1 MIGRVFRMVRTPL
14 TLLVLLGVLCYGA
27 WWGYTNLLKPVP
39 PTPPTP
45 CVNQLVNAGLLRSSQ
60 VTVSVYNGGS
70 KKGLA
75 GDVGRSLRSKGFK
88 VPSTGNTG
96 QKIEGTIIVGAG
108 AKNPEVLLVQGFFKK
123 SKIKV
128 DKRADHSV
136 DVLVGNDYG
145 GFDKKAKTTY
155 AVKARTVCLPP
166 QAAPTT
172 AAAAANN

>member
-45 CVNQLVNAGLLRSSQ
+45 CVNQKVSAGVLRSTQ
-60 VTVSVYNGGS
+60 VTVSVYNGGT

-75 GDVGRSLRSKGFK
+75 GDVGRSLRSRGFK
-88 VPSTGNTG
+88 VSSTGNTG
-96 QKIEGTIIVGAG
+96 QKIEQTIVVGAG
-108 AKNPEVLLVQGFFKK
+108 AKNPEVLLVQSFFKK

-145 GFDKKAKTTY
+145 GFNKKAKPAY
-155 AVKARTVCLPP
+155 SVKAKTVCLPP
-166 QAAPTT
+166 QVAST
-172 AAAAANN
+172 AALNN